1 VWQVEA
7 SLWEE
12 LTKDADNF
20 QKWAI
25 GALNNAESLANTNAT
40 FRSERSFDATT
51 LITGVPMLR
60 EDGSRPHASADRL
73 AQLWPGSVLAWR

>member
-1 VWQVEA
+1 
-7 SLWEE
+7 
-12 LTKDADNF
+12 
-20 QKWAI
+20 
-25 GALNNAESLANTNAT
+25 LANTNAT

-60 EDGSRPHASADRL
+60 EDGSRPHASADLL